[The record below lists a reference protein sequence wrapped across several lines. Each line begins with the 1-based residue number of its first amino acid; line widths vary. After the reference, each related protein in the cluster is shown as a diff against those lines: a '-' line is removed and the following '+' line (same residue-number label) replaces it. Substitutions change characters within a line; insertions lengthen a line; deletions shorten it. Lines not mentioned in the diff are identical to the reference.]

1 MNSLRYAALSGV
13 LVIMTPPLFSSCISS
28 PKQKLPVVLQQ
39 AERRNIFGVN
49 AESHGKLAA
58 AESEFMEAHRLFSSV
73 ENFHGMVLT
82 LINSSRVSRKKGDSA
97 KADAAID
104 HALNLVQHAPELAA
118 EIYFEKAKSSL
129 VKSDLD
135 DAGFWADKAV
145 KTARENE
152 LSRMLNL
159 YSLICLRKG
168 LLEKAK
174 ENAIAAER
182 SSRSPG
188 EKREEGNSLRIL
200 AEVAF
205 LEKRFND
212 SLQLFQSALVVD
224 KAAAVSN
231 RISDDLRGAGRALE
245 MLGDFTAAALSFKRS
260 AATNVA
266 GREFSRAG
274 DDLEKVAAL
283 YKKSGEELL
292 ASEALGDLE
301 KLRSSRSGSRP
312 D

>member
-1 MNSLRYAALSGV
+1 MNRQRYLALSGV
-13 LVIMTPPLFSSCISS
+13 MVIPLLFSSCISS
-28 PKQKLPVVLQQ
+28 PKQKLPVVLQL
-39 AERRNIFGVN
+39 AERRNIIGVT
-49 AESHGKLAA
+49 AESQGKLAA
-58 AESEFMEAHRLFSSV
+58 AELEFMEAHRLFSSV

-82 LINSSRVSRKKGDSA
+82 LINSSRVFRKKGDFA

-104 HALNLVQHAPELAA
+104 HALNLALQTPELAA

-129 VKSDLD
+129 AKPALD

-145 KTARENE
+145 KSAGEKD

-174 ENAIAAER
+174 EKAVAAEK
-182 SSRSPG
+182 SSRSLG

-200 AEVAF
+200 ADVAF

-212 SLQLFQSALVVD
+212 SLQFFQSALVVD
-224 KAAAVSN
+224 KEVAVPN
-231 RISDDLRGAGRALE
+231 RISDDLRGVGRAYE
-245 MLGDFTAAALSFKRS
+245 MLGDFTAAALSFNRS

-266 GREFSRAG
+266 VRAFSRAG
-274 DDLEKVAAL
+274 EDLEKVAAL
-283 YKKSGEELL
+283 YRNSGDESR
-292 ASEALGDLE
+292 ATEALVALE
-301 KLRSSRSGSRP
+301 KLRSSRSGSGP
-312 D
+312 N